1 MTYLDLIQIY
11 NLQSDRDL
19 NDIEAIFADIDI
31 DERIDKT
38 ILAGTILDECG
49 AMNCIYTT
57 SPTFKFMS
65 DNFFARNKESI
76 SRIMDTLEIKYSP
89 LESINFGWTEKT
101 DIKQDLDTTEDI
113 TEDRTKTNTG
123 TTTTN
128 TTGTTTTTETGS
140 TTTDETGSVDT
151 ANTGTQNTTGSLTEE
166 NTISAMNDSNYQ
178 PDSHKTSSST
188 NNRTDDLLEHTE
200 KDLETVKNENL
211 TKEQEDSLTEEQ
223 VDDRSEQINAN
234 NNRVKNEG
242 LVWNETDTHNEKGS
256 KGFAYQDLINKELK
270 IRNFSIYSWIAKKY
284 AKEMFLLVY

>member
-11 NLQSDRDL
+11 NLQSNRDL
-19 NDIEAIFADIDI
+19 NDIESIFADIDI
-31 DERIDKT
+31 DERIDKS

-49 AMNCIYTT
+49 AMHCIYTT

-65 DNFFARNKESI
+65 DNFFARYKDSI
-76 SRIMDTLEIKYSP
+76 SRIMNTLEISYNP
-89 LESINFGWTEKT
+89 IESVNFNWTET
-101 DIKQDLDTTEDI
+101 TNIEQDLDTTEDI

-123 TTTTN
+123 TTTTTN
-128 TTGTTTTTETGS
+128 TGSTTTNETGS
-140 TTTDETGSVDT
+140 TTTNETGSIDT

-166 NTISAMNDSNYQ
+166 NTISAMNDNNYQ

-188 NNRTDDLLEHTE
+188 NNRTDNLLEHT
-200 KDLETVKNENL
+200 DKNLQTTKEDNLQSTKEDNL
-211 TKEQEDSLTEEQ
+211 TAEQEDNK
-223 VDDRSEQINAN
+223 SEQINAN

-242 LVWNETDTHNEKGS
+242 LVWNETDTHTEKGS

>member
-31 DERIDKT
+31 DERIDKS

-65 DNFFARNKESI
+65 DNFFARYKDSI
-76 SRIMDTLEIKYSP
+76 SRVMDTLEIKYSP
-89 LESINFGWTEKT
+89 LESINFDWTEKT

-123 TTTTN
+123 TTTTSN
-128 TTGTTTTTETGS
+128 TGRTTTTETG
-140 TTTDETGSVDT
+140 TTTTNETGSVDT
-151 ANTGTQNTTGSLTEE
+151 ANTGTQNTVGSLSEE

-188 NNRTDDLLEHTE
+188 NNRTDNLLEHTD
-200 KDLETVKNENL
+200 KDLQTVEDDTI
-211 TKEQEDSLTEEQ
+211 TKEQVNDLTEEQ
-223 VDDRSEQINAN
+223 EDNKSEQINAN

-242 LVWNETDTHNEKGS
+242 LVWNETDTHTERGS

>member
-11 NLQSDRDL
+11 NLQSGRDL

-31 DERIDKT
+31 DERVDKS

-65 DNFFARNKESI
+65 DNFFARYKDSI
-76 SRIMDTLEIKYSP
+76 SRVMDTLEIKYSP
-89 LESINFGWTEKT
+89 LESINFDWTEKT

-113 TEDRTKTNTG
+113 SEDRTKTNTG
-123 TTTTN
+123 TTTTTN
-128 TTGTTTTTETGS
+128 TGRTTTN
-140 TTTDETGSVDT
+140 ETGSVDT
-151 ANTGTQNTTGSLTEE
+151 ANTGTQDTTGGLTEE

-188 NNRTDDLLEHTE
+188 NNRTDDLLEHTN
-200 KDLETVKNENL
+200 KDLETIREDNL
-211 TKEQEDSLTEEQ
+211 SEEQED
-223 VDDRSEQINAN
+223 DKSEQINAN

-242 LVWNETDTHNEKGS
+242 LVWNETDTHTERGS